1 MVKEGDVGVVGGV
14 NVGLPVL
21 MTMGAFLSI
30 ALYNVIELNF
40 LIFAIFKRRKGVYF
54 WSLLVA
60 TWGIVPHA
68 IGFIFKFFRVIS
80 IPVLSSALVALG
92 WPCMVTG
99 QSLVLYSRL
108 HLVVKNKRKIRWVLY
123 MIIFNV
129 VVLHFPVIALALSAE
144 ATHSNRIIRVFTTY
158 DKVQIVVFFIQEA
171 MISIIYIYET
181 VHLLGC
187 GGQYNDGPLRK
198 LLGHLIFVNV
208 VVLVFDATLLAT
220 QFTGHYEIQT
230 TYKTAV
236 YSIKLKIEFSILNR
250 LVHVVKSKH
259 LLGNQ
264 GRFGDDTVPLSTRT
278 SRKKSQFTTSAGRQ
292 DSFVRV
298 NDKKSRIGNGKKP
311 TMKAS
316 DGSIEKGYN
325 LDGKHEV
332 SDSELTPNDCC
343 KPDKILTPPYGY
355 DLH

>member
-14 NVGLPVL
+14 KAGLPIL

-30 ALYNVIELNF
+30 ALYNVIELTF
-40 LIFAIFKRRKGVYF
+40 LIFAIFKRRKGLYF

-68 IGFIFKFFRVIS
+68 IGFIFKFFWVIS
-80 IPVLSSALVALG
+80 LPVLSSAIVALG

-108 HLVVKNKRKIRWVLY
+108 HLVVKNKKKIRWVLY
-123 MIIFNV
+123 MIIFNA
-129 VVLHFPVIALALSAE
+129 VVLHSPVIALALSAE
-144 ATHSNRIIRVFTTY
+144 ATHSTRIIRIFTIY

-181 VHLLGC
+181 V
-187 GGQYNDGPLRK
+187 P
-198 LLGHLIFVNV
+198 
-208 VVLVFDATLLAT
+208 T

-250 LVHVVKSKH
+250 LVHVVKNKH

-264 GRFGDDTVPLSTRT
+264 GSLRNDSVPLSTWT
-278 SRKKSQFTTSAGRQ
+278 SRKKSQFTISTGRQ
-292 DSFVRV
+292 DTLVRV
-298 NDKKSRIGNGKKP
+298 NGNKSGIGNGKRP

-316 DGSIEKGYN
+316 DVSIEKGYTV
-325 LDGKHEV
+325 DGKHKV
-332 SDSELTPNDCC
+332 SDSELISNDCR
-343 KPDKILTPPYGY
+343 KPDKILKAHGY